1 MSSLRTFYDRFP
13 VAKIS
18 KGEVILQQGETPNH
32 GFAVKRGVVK
42 ITNVSSDGSEK
53 IISFKI
59 TNDMF
64 PMCWIFSKT
73 SGALFY
79 YQAHTDCELYSIDKS
94 AVEHLLKSDNEFTR
108 ALLDRQI
115 NSFISNSLQIDA
127 LVQSKASVKL
137 LYMFRHLSLR
147 FGRKMSSGFIRI
159 QVPLTQSELA
169 NLTGLTRETTVLELH
184 KLKQD
189 QVISSRHKYY
199 TVNISKL
206 SSRIDDWY
214 DPGVVSFV

>member
-13 VAKIS
+13 VTKIP
-18 KGEVILQQGETPNH
+18 KGEVILQQGDTPRH
-32 GFAVKRGVVK
+32 GFAVKRGVIK
-42 ITNVSSDGSEK
+42 ITNVSSDGNEK

-64 PMCWIFSKT
+64 PISWLFSKT
-73 SGALFY
+73 DSALFY

-94 AVEHLLKSDNEFTR
+94 VVEKQLKTDSDLTH
-108 ALLDRQI
+108 ALLDKQI
-115 NSFISNSLQIDA
+115 NNFISYSLQIDA

-137 LYMFRHLSLR
+137 LYIFRYLSLR
-147 FGRKMSSGFIRI
+147 FGTRMGSGFMRI

-184 KLKQD
+184 KLKQSEI
-189 QVISSRHKYY
+189 ISSRHKYY

-206 SSRIDDWY
+206 SSHIDDWY
-214 DPGVVSFV
+214 DPGIVSFA

>member
-13 VAKIS
+13 VAKIP
-18 KGEVILQQGETPNH
+18 KGEVILQQGEAPLH
-32 GFAVKRGVVK
+32 GFAVKRGVIK

-64 PMCWIFSKT
+64 PMSWLFSKT
-73 SGALFY
+73 DNALFY

-94 AVEHLLKSDNEFTR
+94 IVENQLRTDSEFTR
-108 ALLDRQI
+108 ALLDKQV
-115 NSFISNSLQIDA
+115 NNFISYNLQIDA

-147 FGRKMSSGFIRI
+147 FGRRMGSGFMRI

-184 KLKQD
+184 KLKQSEI
-189 QVISSRHKYY
+189 ISSRHKYY
-199 TVNISKL
+199 TVNIGKL
-206 SSRIDDWY
+206 SSHIDDWY
-214 DPGVVSFV
+214 DPSTVSFA